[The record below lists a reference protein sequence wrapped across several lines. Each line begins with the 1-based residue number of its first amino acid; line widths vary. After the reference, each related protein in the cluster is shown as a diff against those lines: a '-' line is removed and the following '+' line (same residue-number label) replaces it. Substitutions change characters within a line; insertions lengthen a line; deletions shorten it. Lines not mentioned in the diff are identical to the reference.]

1 VPAAA
6 VPDESVKVALPPAV
20 TEAGLNEAVA
30 PAGTPDALRLTV
42 SVTPE
47 VTAVETLLLPLPPL
61 VTATLAGLA
70 AIEKSFATTGLM
82 TNETLA
88 VCVAEAPVPVTVIG

>member
-30 PAGTPDALRLTV
+30 PAGTPEALRLTV
-42 SVTPE
+42 CATPE
-47 VTAVETLLLPLPPL
+47 VTAVETELLPLPPL
-61 VTATLAGLA
+61 VTATLTGLA
-70 AIEKSFATTGLM
+70 AIEKSSTTTALT
-82 TNETLA
+82 TNESVA
-88 VCVAEAPVPVTVIG
+88 VCVAEAPVPVTVMR